1 MVSITLERYVEL
13 LDKELQLDAL
23 ECAGVD
29 NWEGFDDAMEIY
41 NEWKE
46 DK

>member
-23 ECAGVD
+23 ECVGVD
-29 NWEGFDDAMEIY
+29 NWEGFDDAMKMY